1 MQKLL
6 IFDNELSTVVLDL
19 QKKLGMSYAEI
30 LMGLKLT
37 ENRILNMQN
46 TTAAYEVMEQSAA
59 ANSVSIEPESNG
71 EYYSRTVCKE
81 SEEQN
86 NAIKDVNK

>member
-19 QKKLGMSYAEI
+19 QKKLGMSYAET

-59 ANSVSIEPESNG
+59 ANSTSIEPENDG
-71 EYYSRTVCKE
+71 EYYSRTAGKE

-86 NAIKDVNK
+86 NEIENANK